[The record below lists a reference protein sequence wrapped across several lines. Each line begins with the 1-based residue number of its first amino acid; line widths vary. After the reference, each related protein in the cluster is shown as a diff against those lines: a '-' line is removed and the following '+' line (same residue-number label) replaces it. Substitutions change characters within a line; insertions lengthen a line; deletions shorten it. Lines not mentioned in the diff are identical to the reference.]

1 MGIKTTF
8 VDITKFDLVEARSQL
23 ILKYCIVKQL
33 NLLEVADIGLSKTKK
48 HNLKLVVDNTF
59 LHYQ

>member
-8 VDITKFDLVEARSQL
+8 VDITKLILLKQRSQL

-33 NLLEVADIGLSKTKK
+33 VTLTEVADIAGLSKIAKK
-48 HNLKLVVDNTF
+48 QT
-59 LHYQ
+59 